1 MNHVFE
7 KFQFTLGQRE
17 EIIRQIVAKK
27 QDDSMS
33 PHDIRLCW
41 ADFLKD
47 KLPPCPWIALIK
59 PNKVVD
65 VLNVE
70 WLQFKASVE
79 PIDDDN
85 SKREECH
92 LKDLFPMKV
101 DDEEKPRI
109 EAASEALDH
118 FRFFISKLW
127 FPWDDD
133 DELNEDNEEDW
144 VTEHLSLRV
153 NIHENIW

>member
-1 MNHVFE
+1 MNRIFE
-7 KFQFTLGQRE
+7 NFQFTLRQRE
-17 EIIRQIVAKK
+17 EVIRGILAKK

-33 PHDIRLCW
+33 PQDIRLCW
-41 ADFLKD
+41 SDFLKD
-47 KLPPCPWIALIK
+47 QLPPCPWVALIK

-70 WLQFKASVE
+70 WLQFKATIE
-79 PIDDDN
+79 AIDEGQE

-101 DDEEKPRI
+101 DDEEKAVI
-109 EAASEALDH
+109 EAASKALDH
-118 FRFFISKLW
+118 FRFFIAKLW

-133 DELNEDNEEDW
+133 DELNDDNEEDW
-144 VTEHLSLRV
+144 LSEHLALRV
-153 NIHENIW
+153 IYV